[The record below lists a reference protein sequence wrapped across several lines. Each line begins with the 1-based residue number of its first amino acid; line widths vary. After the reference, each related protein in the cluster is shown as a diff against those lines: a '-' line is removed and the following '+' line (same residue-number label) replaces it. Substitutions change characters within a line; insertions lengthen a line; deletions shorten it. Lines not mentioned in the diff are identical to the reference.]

1 MCFFKE
7 DKGRFTT
14 QAIQID
20 LLPSRVRQLTDASGF
35 AVARVTRCFLFE
47 ESIFIIAGF
56 MEKFLRI
63 KPEIKGGNLFSFDA
77 AIADG

>member
-20 LLPSRVRQLTDASGF
+20 LVPCRLRQLTGFATGF
-35 AVARVTRCFLFE
+35 AVARVTRVTGTSERTFGIRA
-47 ESIFIIAGF
+47 S
-56 MEKFLRI
+56 
-63 KPEIKGGNLFSFDA
+63 S
-77 AIADG
+77 